1 VSVLT
6 RKQPV
11 SDASGLRGQAIYAVR
26 QVGPLA
32 GKTVPLAQQA
42 MPLARNA
49 GNSILHS
56 TDGAVAWV
64 TPKVDAAR
72 HWAAPQLE
80 QSAHA
85 ISDNFAPMISSAL
98 ISAAHK
104 IDVKPKKS
112 RGRRHGMLACA
123 ALLTAAAGAAAVVAT
138 RRRQGADGA
147 ASTDVS
153 GLGPAGDGQPAAEHD
168 YEANGGPSDQDI
180 NGHPRIV

>member
-11 SDASGLRGQAIYAVR
+11 SDADGISGHAMYAAR

-32 GKTVPLAQQA
+32 QQAAQQA

-49 GNSILHS
+49 GDSIRHS
-56 TDGAVAWV
+56 TDGAVAWA

-72 HWAAPQLE
+72 HWAAPHLE
-80 QSAHA
+80 QYAHA
-85 ISDNFAPMISSAL
+85 ISEDLAPMISGAL

-112 RGRRHGMLACA
+112 KGHRQAMLAGA
-123 ALLTAAAGAAAVVAT
+123 ALLTAAAGAAAVVVT
-138 RRRQGADGA
+138 RRWQGADGYSA
-147 ASTDVS
+147 AGEVS
-153 GLGPAGDGQPAAEHD
+153 GLGPAGDGEPGAERS